1 MKVELVGDIMPI
13 EIMATGNS
21 IRDIVRLRKSYG
33 VGRWRKMKGKAMVRL
48 PDGVLCDAEVHWYEA
63 HGVGKKE
70 IKVKR
75 ILNEGV

>member
-63 HGVGKKE
+63 NGVGKKE